1 MKKSVL
7 IISSVAFLAI
17 FSCKKSTDGN
27 KNVIVE
33 ENVSENVSN
42 NNGKVDST
50 YAAEKTV
57 KNGDSQVQEYTYRY
71 VADDGSSALVTFKN
85 SDKENT
91 ISIKSNNKTI
101 TLPQKEAWAKGA
113 IYSDGEIEL
122 KSENDSVIITQ
133 GNAVIGL
140 RKAKGQ

>member
-33 ENVSENVSN
+33 ENVTENVSN

-50 YAAEKTV
+50 YSVEKTV
-57 KNGDSQVQEYTYRY
+57 KNGDSQFQEYTYRY

-85 SDKENT
+85 SDEENT

-113 IYSDGEIEL
+113 IYSDGEIEV

>member
-1 MKKSVL
+1 MIHQYKLNGYKIVL
-7 IISSVAFLAI
+7 
-17 FSCKKSTDGN
+17 
-27 KNVIVE
+27 
-33 ENVSENVSN
+33 
-42 NNGKVDST
+42 
-50 YAAEKTV
+50 
-57 KNGDSQVQEYTYRY
+57 
-71 VADDGSSALVTFKN
+71 DGSSGTVHSVDDLAYDVIEMYEN

-113 IYSDGEIEL
+113 IYSDGEIEV

-133 GNAVIGL
+133 GSAVIGL